1 MTANNILRHL
11 DSQLIHHF
19 RTYKQAMVLLG
30 PRQAGKTTLV
40 KRLFPQ
46 AFYLTCDNEPIKKAF
61 ESYDINYYRQI
72 IPASATHIILDEAN
86 LLENP
91 GRVGKILVDQ
101 LPRLHVIITGSSSL
115 TIRQKTTESMAGRF
129 IEYKLF
135 PLTFDEYLFQTT
147 VTKDLTYHFGER
159 IINSKKID
167 KLIHI
172 FDMKKTLEKVLLFG
186 LYPEIVNLSS
196 DIPYLKTLAHSL
208 ALRDVQEMNLFEK
221 RKEAEDLL
229 RLLAYQIG
237 NLVNYSDLS
246 RRTGLTLDTVK
257 RYISIFE
264 DSYIVYRLY
273 PFSSNSRD
281 EIGKSPKIYFYD
293 TGLRN
298 ALIGS
303 FDKLSL
309 RTDTGALFENFI
321 LNEILKYSF
330 YSKKD
335 VRMNYWR
342 TRHGS
347 EVDLVVQASGLIN
360 RGYEIKLTK
369 NSSLGINSF
378 IKRYPKF
385 QGNIINSLNFY

>member
-1 MTANNILRHL
+1 MTKNNISRHL
-11 DSQLIHHF
+11 DGQLLNHF
-19 RTYKQAMVLLG
+19 KKYKQAIVLLG

-46 AFYLTCDNEPIKKAF
+46 AFYLTCDNEPVKKAF
-61 ESYDINYYRQI
+61 ESYDIHYYRQI
-72 IPASATHIILDEAN
+72 IPASTTYFILDEAN

-101 LPRLHVIITGSSSL
+101 LPQLHIIITGSSSL

-129 IEYKLF
+129 VEYKLF
-135 PLTFDEYLFQTT
+135 PLTFDEYLFQTA
-147 VTKDLTYHFGER
+147 VKKDLSYRFGKM
-159 IINSKKID
+159 ITNSKKIENS
-167 KLIHI
+167 IHI

-196 DIPYLKTLAHSL
+196 DIPYLKTLAHTL
-208 ALRDVQEMNLFEK
+208 ALKDIQEMNLFEK

-257 RYISIFE
+257 RYVSIFE
-264 DSYIVYRLY
+264 DSYIIYRIY

-303 FDKLSL
+303 FEKLSL
-309 RTDTGALFENFI
+309 RSDTGALFENFI
-321 LNEILKYSF
+321 LNEVLKYSF

-335 VRMNYWR
+335 LRMNYWR

-347 EVDLVVQASGLIN
+347 EVDLVIQASGLN
-360 RGYEIKLTK
+360 RGHEIKLTK
-369 NSSLGINSF
+369 NSSSGLNAF
-378 IKRYPKF
+378 TKRYPKF
-385 QGNIINSLNFY
+385 QGSIINSYNFY

>member
-1 MTANNILRHL
+1 MATNSISRHL
-11 DSQLIHHF
+11 DDQLLNHF
-19 RTYKQAMVLLG
+19 KIYKQAMVLLG

-40 KRLFPQ
+40 KRLFPK
-46 AFYLTCDNEPIKKAF
+46 AFYLTCDNEPVKKAF
-61 ESYDINYYRQI
+61 EAYDIHYYRQI
-72 IPASATHIILDEAN
+72 IPASATHLILDEAN

-101 LPRLHVIITGSSSL
+101 LPQLHIIITGSSSL

-129 IEYKLF
+129 VEYRLF
-135 PLTFDEYLFQTT
+135 PLTFDEYLFQTA
-147 VTKDLTYHFGER
+147 VTKDLRYHFGER
-159 IINSKKID
+159 IINLKKIENS
-167 KLIHI
+167 IHI
-172 FDMKKTLEKVLLFG
+172 FDMKKTLEKILLFG

-196 DIPYLKTLAHSL
+196 DIPYLKTLAHTL
-208 ALRDVQEMNLFEK
+208 ALKDIQEMNLFEK

-257 RYISIFE
+257 RYLSIFE
-264 DSYIVYRLY
+264 DSYIIYRLY
-273 PFSSNSRD
+273 PFSANSRD

-303 FDKLSL
+303 FEKLSL
-309 RTDTGALFENFI
+309 RSDTGALFENFI

-335 VRMNYWR
+335 LLMNYWR

-347 EVDLVVQASGLIN
+347 EVDLVIQASGLN
-360 RGYEIKLTK
+360 QGYEIKLTK
-369 NSSLGINSF
+369 NSSSGLNAF
-378 IKRYPKF
+378 TKRYPKF
-385 QGNIINSLNFY
+385 QGSIINNFNFY

>member
-1 MTANNILRHL
+1 MAINIKRHL
-11 DSQLIHHF
+11 DNQLINHF
-19 RTYKQAMVLLG
+19 KKYKQAIVLLG

-40 KRLFPQ
+40 KRLFPK

-61 ESYDINYYRQI
+61 ESYDVNYYRQI
-72 IPASATHIILDEAN
+72 IPASSTHLILDEAN
-86 LLENP
+86 LIDNP

-101 LPRLHVIITGSSSL
+101 MPKLRVIITGSSSL

-129 IEYKLF
+129 VEYKLF
-135 PLTFDEYLFQTT
+135 PLTFDEYLWQTG
-147 VTKDLTYHFGER
+147 VIKKLEYHFGEK
-159 IINSKKID
+159 IISSKN
-167 KLIHI
+167 I
-172 FDMKKTLEKVLLFG
+172 FNNTHVFDIKKTLEKVLLFG

-196 DIPYLKTLAHSL
+196 DIPYLKTLAHTL
-208 ALRDVQEMNLFEK
+208 ALKDIQEMNLFEK
-221 RKEAEDLL
+221 RKEAENLL

-237 NLVNYSDLS
+237 NLINYSDLS

-264 DSYIVYRLY
+264 DSYIIYRLY
-273 PFSSNSRD
+273 PYSSTRRD

-303 FDKLSL
+303 FDTLAVRS
-309 RTDTGALFENFI
+309 DSGALFENFI
-321 LNEILKYSF
+321 INEILKYSH

-335 VRMNYWR
+335 LRINYWR

-347 EVDLVVQASGLIN
+347 EVDLIIETSQLKRAI
-360 RGYEIKLTK
+360 EIKLTK
-369 NSSLGINSF
+369 DKSSGLRAFKN
-378 IKRYPKF
+378 RYPKF
-385 QGNIINSLNFY
+385 QTNIINSLNFY